1 MIFRDDMLAVKFNEL
16 LNLEIEGDSKIVI
29 DSYNKKSDIFSSI
42 MLLMENIGKIIQNF
56 VIKFMKKPVE

>member
-1 MIFRDDMLAVKFNEL
+1 MLVVKFNEL

-56 VIKFMKKPVE
+56 VIIFMKKPVE

>member
-56 VIKFMKKPVE
+56 VIIFMKKPVE

>member
-1 MIFRDDMLAVKFNEL
+1 MLVVKFNEL

-29 DSYNKKSDIFSSI
+29 DSCNKKSDIFSSI

-56 VIKFMKKPVE
+56 VIIFMKKPVE

>member
-1 MIFRDDMLAVKFNEL
+1 MIFRDDMLVVKFNEL

-56 VIKFMKKPVE
+56 VIIFMKKPVE

>member
-1 MIFRDDMLAVKFNEL
+1 MLAVKFNEL

-56 VIKFMKKPVE
+56 VIVFMKKPVK

>member
-1 MIFRDDMLAVKFNEL
+1 MLAVKFNEL

-56 VIKFMKKPVE
+56 VIIFMKKPVE